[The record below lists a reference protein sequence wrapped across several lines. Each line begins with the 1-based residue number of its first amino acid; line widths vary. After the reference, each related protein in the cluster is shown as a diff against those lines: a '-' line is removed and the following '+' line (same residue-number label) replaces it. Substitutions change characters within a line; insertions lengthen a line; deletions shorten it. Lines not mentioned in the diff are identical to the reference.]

1 MALYCVSGGECT
13 GCGNCIGEAE
23 AVFECVLCGNDI
35 YEGDMYYNV
44 AGEKFCEEC
53 VRYEEA

>member
-44 AGEKFCEEC
+44 AGEKFCEE
-53 VRYEEA
+53 